1 MTTEAQRAGMQW
13 RRPQAT
19 WVAKQPKV
27 ERTAGPYFL
36 ASSRFIERKNLR
48 RLIDA
53 YADYRRRSLDSS
65 LATRHP
71 SLPTWGLVL
80 LGTGPLREE
89 MMRQVER
96 ERIPE
101 VSFPGFQQLD
111 ALLGYYAGAGAF
123 VHPARQEQWGLVVNE
138 AMACGLP
145 VLVSRTVGAAY
156 DLVQDGVNGF
166 RFDPEDTGGLAAL
179 LTKVAAPDFPREQ
192 FGAASR
198 RIIAEWTPEEF
209 GRNFWRAAAVA
220 AREVK

>member
-1 MTTEAQRAGMQW
+1 M
-13 RRPQAT
+13 
-19 WVAKQPKV
+19 
-27 ERTAGPYFL
+27 
-36 ASSRFIERKNLR
+36 
-48 RLIDA
+48 
-53 YADYRRRSLDSS
+53 
-65 LATRHP
+65 
-71 SLPTWGLVL
+71 